1 VRNFRVS
8 CSLIVSALVATASG
22 SALAGPSD
30 PDAGFGT
37 GGVVIEDLG
46 SIEAGGTVLQLSTGK
61 LLLVG
66 GGSGTAAAH
75 SFTRYDTNGTKDAGY
90 GTGGTVTGFPGGPVG
105 VTLLA
110 GDELLVAG
118 AVDTGSLTELNDA
131 AVSRYTA
138 TGAKDTTFGTGG
150 RSIFRF
156 DPVNPRNEA
165 ATDAIELASGKVLV
179 VGWYW
184 KGGTDL
190 DIGVVRLDAA
200 GAIDP
205 TFGDAGR
212 LSFDFGGGSDQPT
225 KVLELP
231 NKKLIVYGQIED
243 KTAPGQP
250 SKVFFLRLTEDGQVD
265 PTFGGAG
272 TGWKTILTDINSDT
286 PGSMRRLSSGK
297 FLFAVNG
304 TALWTAGRLTE
315 DGTLDSDFGIGGITN
330 LSAVFGD
337 KLFPFPQSTVLA
349 VQSDG
354 RFVMASGI
362 AGVTPQFQLRYDLGL
377 ARFEEDGTPDTTFHS
392 GSAQRTYT
400 ITETAIEVAT
410 SVIVQTD
417 GKIVVG
423 GSWPNGSDDRY
434 MLRVTGDAPTV
445 TTTTSTTTTM
455 PAALCGDVNGDGK
468 VRSSDA
474 LATLKAAV
482 GLTTCPLSVCD
493 ANGDGKVRSTD
504 ALRVLQ
510 FAVGGSVSMDCP
522 S

>member
-1 VRNFRVS
+1 MRHFGAS
-8 CSLIVSALVATASG
+8 FPLIVSALVVTASG
-22 SALAGPSD
+22 PALAGPSD

-37 GGVVIEDLG
+37 GGVVVEDLG
-46 SIEAGGTVLQLSTGK
+46 STEAGGTVLQLSTGK
-61 LLLVG
+61 LLLAG
-66 GGSGTAAAH
+66 GGSGTAAAQ
-75 SFTRYDTNGTKDAGY
+75 SFTRYDTNGSKDAGY
-90 GTGGTVTGFPGGPVG
+90 GTGGTVAGFGGTLWG
-105 VTLLA
+105 VTLLP
-110 GDELLVAG
+110 GDELLVASD
-118 AVDTGSLTELNDA
+118 VDNGPVELNDA
-131 AVSRYTA
+131 AVCRYTS
-138 TGAKDTTFGTGG
+138 TGAKDAAFGTGG
-150 RSIFRF
+150 RATFRF
-156 DPVNPRNEA
+156 DPVTSRDEH
-165 ATDAIELASGKVLV
+165 ATDVIELASGKLLV
-179 VGWYW
+179 AGWYW
-184 KGGTDL
+184 KGGADF

-200 GAIDP
+200 GEIDP
-205 TFGDAGR
+205 TFADAGYFR
-212 LSFDFGGGSDQPT
+212 FDFGGGID
-225 KVLELP
+225 KAWRVVELP
-231 NKKLIVYGQIED
+231 DKKLVVYGEVED

-265 PTFGGAG
+265 PTFGGTG
-272 TGWKTILTDINSDT
+272 TGWKTILTDVNSDT
-286 PGSMRRLSSGK
+286 PGAMTRLPSGK

-315 DGTLDSDFGIGGITN
+315 DGTLDADFGSGGITN
-330 LSAVFGD
+330 LTAVFGD

-377 ARFEEDGTPDTTFHS
+377 ARFEEDGAPDTTFHS

-400 ITETAIEVAT
+400 ITETAPEVAT
-410 SVIVQTD
+410 SVIVQQD

-423 GSWPNGSDDRY
+423 GSWPNGADDRY
-434 MLRVTGDAPTV
+434 MLRVDGDAPPV
-445 TTTTSTTTTM
+445 TTTTSTTTTI

-482 GLTTCPLSVCD
+482 GLSTCPLSVCD